1 MLCVSSWNEG
11 QEVLIIKKMVVWALF
26 DSGNGSYFKG
36 ANSLNSSGGANIEIY
51 SIGMDIEN
59 KNNHFIN
66 LDLADYKRLFGD
78 NTLFDVLDK
87 LPKPGLIIASPPCE
101 SWSNASAMENGNA
114 CWKRNDVSDSLF
126 APQVRP
132 SPFTIR
138 AKQDYESAYINYQYD
153 RQFLKRVNGE
163 LTAFNT
169 IEIIKRY
176 RPQFWVIENPAADRL
191 WPYIEDI
198 IGFRIPYKN
207 LARYNNYDYPL
218 QKRTIFGSNIEL
230 NLKNKIIKQDIEWKN
245 FSKSYNER
253 SNIPEK
259 LVSEIFEKIYK
270 EFCKND

>member
-1 MLCVSSWNEG
+1 MLCVSVWDEG

-51 SIGMDIEN
+51 SVGIDIEN

-87 LPKPGLIIASPPCE
+87 LPKPDLVIASPPCE

-138 AKQDYESAYINYQYD
+138 ANQDYESAYINYQYD

-270 EFCKND
+270 EFSKDD

>member
-1 MLCVSSWNEG
+1 MLCVSSWDEG

-59 KNNHFIN
+59 KNNHFMN

-78 NTLFDVLDK
+78 NTLFGELDK
-87 LPKPGLIIASPPCE
+87 LPKPDLIIASPPCE

-138 AKQDYESAYINYQYD
+138 ANQDYESAYINYQYD
-153 RQFLKRVNGE
+153 RQFLKRINGE

-259 LVSEIFEKIYK
+259 LVSEIFKKIYK
-270 EFCKND
+270 EFSKDD

>member
-1 MLCVSSWNEG
+1 M
-11 QEVLIIKKMVVWALF
+11 IIKKMVVWALF

-36 ANSLNSSGGANIEIY
+36 ANSLNSSGGANIESY
-51 SIGMDIEN
+51 SIGIDIEN

-87 LPKPGLIIASPPCE
+87 LPKPDLVIASPPCE

-138 AKQDYESAYINYQYD
+138 ANQDYESAYINYQYD

-176 RPQFWVIENPAADRL
+176 RPLFWVIENPAADRL

-270 EFCKND
+270 EFCKDD

>member
-1 MLCVSSWNEG
+1 MLCVSVWDEG

-59 KNNHFIN
+59 KNNHFTN

-87 LPKPGLIIASPPCE
+87 LPKPDLIIASPPCE

-138 AKQDYESAYINYQYD
+138 ANQDYESAYINYQYD

-259 LVSEIFEKIYK
+259 LVSEIFKKIYE
-270 EFCKND
+270 EFSKYD